1 MIYGMTENVKE
12 LYNQNTGMN
21 YLAIGLTFLIIII
34 LYNVYYYVTNNTL
47 TSGLQTLNTQLTFTY
62 DKLINPNSNT
72 YSYQCWLYIS
82 SPTAVP
88 TQIFYRGNN
97 AGASSYSE
105 FEVDISGQE
114 LILLAG
120 TGTTSPPS
128 KVMTITTNFP
138 IQKWVYLVI
147 NVYNVQTFEAY
158 LNGKLTKTVNVSN
171 ATIPTS
177 KTSTLYVGNT
187 GLTGYTSKFTR
198 IPSTIDAQ
206 TVWQNYLNGNGL
218 SNIFSTL
225 MPYGL
230 NMSISK
236 GEELQRVIQVF

>member
-1 MIYGMTENVKE
+1 
-12 LYNQNTGMN
+12 MN
-21 YLAIGLTFLIIII
+21 YLAIGLVFIIIII

-47 TSGLQTLNTQLTFTY
+47 TSGLQPLNTQLTFTY
-62 DKLINPNSNT
+62 DKLINPSSYT

-82 SPTAVP
+82 SPTA
-88 TQIFYRGNN
+88 TETKIFYRGNN
-97 AGASSYSE
+97 STTDSLPE
-105 FEVDISGQE
+105 FEVDIIGQE
-114 LILLAG
+114 LLLKG
-120 TGTTSPPS
+120 GKGGKDSPTKIMS
-128 KVMTITTNFP
+128 ITPNFP

-147 NVYNVQTFEAY
+147 NVYNLQTFEAY
-158 LNGKLTKTVNVSN
+158 INGKLAKTVNVSSVN
-171 ATIPTS
+171 SPVPTS
-177 KTSTLYVGNT
+177 RTSSLYIGDSS
-187 GLTGYTSKFTR
+187 LSGYTSKFTR
-198 IPSTIDAQ
+198 MESTIDAQ